1 MSTAPPGSYTWMFG
15 SQSVDCLGSI
25 RRYDVVV
32 VVVVGGGGG
41 DTAATA
47 GGGL

>member
-32 VVVVGGGGG
+32 VVVVVGGG